1 MQKEHGTKGT
11 EWNREGSLGNSL
23 HLHIFVS
30 PKKQLWTSVSHIRTE
45 QKVARRLLFL
55 GFYHQ
60 LGFLIRVHP
69 PPHTASPGGILRNAG
84 RSPVSD
90 PWF

>member
-1 MQKEHGTKGT
+1 MEQRGLNGIEKAH
-11 EWNREGSLGNSL
+11 WA
-23 HLHIFVS
+23 IPCICIYVS